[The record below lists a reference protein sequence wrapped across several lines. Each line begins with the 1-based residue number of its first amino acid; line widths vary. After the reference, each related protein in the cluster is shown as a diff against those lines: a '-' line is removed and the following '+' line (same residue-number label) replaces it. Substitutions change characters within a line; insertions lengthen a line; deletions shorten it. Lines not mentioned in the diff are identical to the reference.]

1 MSKIYEMK
9 QERAQLTRQIRDLMN
24 KYEGAEMAAED
35 KAMLDKMEA
44 DFDALNNRIA
54 TEEKQLERE
63 RMAGERP
70 ADPTDKPKDKSQLLF
85 ARALYGDSE
94 SIREYKNAS
103 PTLGNDDQA
112 GYLTAPVQFVQR
124 LIKGLDDEVFIRRL
138 STVVGPIGA
147 AQSLGFP
154 ALTTDASDADW
165 TTEVAQAGEET
176 TIAFGRREFKPNRLA
191 KRIKISDTLMRH
203 APMAED
209 TILSRLRY
217 KIGIAQEQA
226 YLTGDGSN
234 KPLGIF
240 TAHADGIPSR
250 RDVST
255 GNTAPPVTFDGL
267 LNAKYSRKQK
277 YQRGA
282 SWIMHRDLVKMLAKI
297 KDGEGQYVWQ
307 PSVQMGTPDMLLGS
321 PVYMSEFAPNTFTSG
336 LYAAVYG
343 DFKNG
348 YWVCDA
354 DQVYIKVLKELYAET
369 NQIGY
374 VIHYFGDGAPVLSEA
389 FARVKMG

>member
-1 MSKIYEMK
+1 MAKIFEMK
-9 QERAQLTRQIRDLMN
+9 QERAKLNADIRALIDRV
-24 KYEGAEMAAED
+24 GDAEMTADD
-35 KAMLDKMEA
+35 KETLAKLEKS
-44 DFDALNNRIA
+44 FDALTETIDRDERQLVRDRIA
-54 TEEKQLERE
+54 GEK
-63 RMAGERP
+63 P
-70 ADPTDKPKDKSQLLF
+70 ADTEKPKDAAQNLF
-85 ARALYGDSE
+85 ARALGGSDE
-94 SIREYKNAS
+94 AIREFRNAAA
-103 PTLGNDDQA
+103 PTLTSDAQA

-154 ALTTDASDADW
+154 ALTTDAADAAW

-209 TILSRLRY
+209 VILSRLRY
-217 KIGIAQEQA
+217 KIGVAQEQA
-226 YLTGDGSN
+226 YMTGDGSA

-240 TAHADGIPSR
+240 TVSDDGIPTA
-250 RDVST
+250 RDVAT
-255 GNTAPPVTFDGL
+255 GNTATAVTFDGL
-267 LNAKYSRKQK
+267 MNAKYHVKQG
-277 YQRGA
+277 YQRNA
-282 SWIMHRDLVKMLAKI
+282 NWIMHRDLVKMIAKI
-297 KDGEGQYVWQ
+297 KDGEGQYAWQ
-307 PSVQMGTPDMLLGS
+307 PSVQLGTPDMLLGA
-321 PVYMSEFAPNTFTSG
+321 PVNMSEFAPNTYTNN

-343 DFKNG
+343 DFKAG

-354 DQVYIKVLKELYAET
+354 DQMYLKVLNELYAEY

-374 VIHYFGDGAPVLSEA
+374 VVHYFGDGAPVLSEA

>member
-1 MSKIYEMK
+1 MAKIFEMK
-9 QERAQLTRQIRDLMN
+9 QNRAKINADIRAHMD
-24 KYEGAEMAAED
+24 KFDSAEMSAED
-35 KAMLDKMEA
+35 KNVLA
-44 DFDALNNRIA
+44 
-54 TEEKQLERE
+54 QLERE
-63 RMAGERP
+63 FDDLTETINREERQLERDRLAGEAP
-70 ADPTDKPKDKSQLLF
+70 AKEGEKPRDKAHEIF
-85 ARALYGDSE
+85 ARALGGSSE
-94 SIREYKNAS
+94 AIREYRNAS
-103 PTLGNDDQA
+103 STLADDAQA
-112 GYLTAPVQFVQR
+112 GYLTAPVQFVER

-154 ALTTDASDADW
+154 ALTTDASDAEW

-203 APMAED
+203 APMAEE

-217 KIGIAQEQA
+217 KIGVAQEQA
-226 YLTGDGSN
+226 YMTGDGSS
-234 KPLGIF
+234 KPLGVF
-240 TAHADGIPSR
+240 VAHDDGIPTA

-255 GNTAPPVTFDGL
+255 GNTATAVTFDGL
-267 LNAKYSRKQK
+267 MNAKYSLKGGYHRSAQ
-277 YQRGA
+277 
-282 SWIMHRDLVKMLAKI
+282 WIMHRDLVKAIAKI

-307 PSVQMGTPDMLLGS
+307 PSVQLGQPDFLLGS
-321 PVYMSEFAPNTFTSG
+321 PVNMSEFAPNTYTTG
-336 LYAAVYG
+336 KYAAIYG
-343 DFKNG
+343 DFKAG

-354 DQVYIKVLKELYAET
+354 DQVYLKVLNELYAEY

-389 FARVKMG
+389 FARVKLG

>member
-1 MSKIYEMK
+1 MAKIFEMK
-9 QERAQLTRQIRDLMN
+9 QNRAELTAQIRALMD
-24 KYEGAEMAAED
+24 KYDGAEMTAED
-35 KAMLDKMEA
+35 KGILAKMEG
-44 DFDALNNRIA
+44 DFDALGARIDA
-54 TEEKQLERE
+54 EEKQLARE
-63 RMAGERP
+63 RAAGEV
-70 ADPTDKPKDKSQLLF
+70 ADENDRKPTDKARELF
-85 ARALYGDSE
+85 AQALGGSAE
-94 SIREYKNAS
+94 AIREFRNAS
-103 PTLGNDDQA
+103 STLGSDAQA
-112 GYLTAPVQFVQR
+112 GYLTAPVQFVQK
-124 LIKGLDDEVFIRRL
+124 LIKGLDDQVFIRGL

-154 ALTTDASDADW
+154 VLTTDASDAEW

-203 APMAED
+203 APMAEE

-217 KIGIAQEQA
+217 KLGVAQEQA
-226 YLTGDGSN
+226 YMTGDGSN

-240 TAHADGIPSR
+240 TAHDDGIPTT

-255 GNTAPPVTFDGL
+255 GNTATTVTFDGL
-267 LNAKYSRKQK
+267 LNAKYSLKQG

-282 SWIMHRDLVKMLAKI
+282 SWIMHRDLVKALTKI
-297 KDGEGQYVWQ
+297 KDGDGQYVWQ
-307 PSVQMGTPDMLLGS
+307 PSVQFGTPDMLLGA
-321 PVYMSEFAPNTFTSG
+321 PVHMSEFAPNTYTTG

-343 DFKNG
+343 DFKAG

-354 DQVYIKVLKELYAET
+354 DQVYLKVLNELYAEY

-374 VIHYFGDGAPVLSEA
+374 VVHYFGDGAPVLPEA

>member
-1 MSKIYEMK
+1 MAKIFEMK
-9 QERAQLTRQIRDLMN
+9 QNRAQLTAQIRQLMD
-24 KYEGAEMAAED
+24 KYDGAEMSAED
-35 KAMLDKMEA
+35 KGVLTKMES
-44 DFDALNNRIA
+44 DFDALGARIDA
-54 TEEKQLERE
+54 EEKQLARE
-63 RMAGERP
+63 RAAGEI
-70 ADPTDKPKDKSQLLF
+70 TDKTEPRLTDKAHEVF
-85 ARALYGDSE
+85 AKALGGSADA
-94 SIREYKNAS
+94 IREFRNAS
-103 PTLGNDDQA
+103 PTLGSDAQA
-112 GYLTAPVQFVQR
+112 GYLTAPVQFVQK
-124 LIKGLDDEVFIRRL
+124 LIKGLDDQVFIRKL
-138 STVVGPIGA
+138 ATVVGPIGA

-154 ALTTDASDADW
+154 TLTTDASDADW

-203 APMAED
+203 APMAEE

-217 KIGIAQEQA
+217 KLGIAQEQA

-240 TAHADGIPSR
+240 IAHDDGIPTT

-255 GNTAPPVTFDGL
+255 GNTATTVTFDGL
-267 LNAKYSRKQK
+267 LNAKYSLKQG
-277 YQRGA
+277 YQRNA
-282 SWIMHRDLVKMLAKI
+282 QWIMHRDLVKMLTKI

-307 PSVQMGTPDMLLGS
+307 PSVQFDTPDMLLGA
-321 PVYMSEFAPNTFTSG
+321 PVHMSEFAPNTYTTG

-343 DFKNG
+343 DFKAG

-354 DQVYIKVLKELYAET
+354 DQIYLKVLNELYAEY

-374 VIHYFGDGAPVLSEA
+374 VVHYFGDGAPVLPEA

>member
-1 MSKIYEMK
+1 MAKIFEMK
-9 QERAQLTRQIRDLMN
+9 QERAKLNADIRALIDRVGDAAM
-24 KYEGAEMAAED
+24 GAED
-35 KAMLDKMEA
+35 KEMLDKLEKR
-44 DFDALNNRIA
+44 FDSL
-54 TEEKQLERE
+54 TETIDREERQLARD
-63 RMAGERP
+63 RVAGEQPTAP
-70 ADPTDKPKDKSQLLF
+70 ADKPKDKAQEIF
-85 ARALYGDSE
+85 ARALGGNDE
-94 SIREYKNAS
+94 AIREFRNAS
-103 PTLGNDDQA
+103 PTLGSDAQA

-124 LIKGLDDEVFIRRL
+124 LIKGLDDDVFIRGL
-138 STVVGPIGA
+138 ATVVGPIGA

-165 TTEVAQAGEET
+165 TTEVAQAGDET

-226 YLTGDGSN
+226 YMTGDGSN

-240 TAHADGIPSR
+240 TAHADGIPTA

-255 GNTAPPVTFDGL
+255 GNTATTVTFDGL
-267 LNAKYSRKQK
+267 INAKYAIKQG
-277 YQRGA
+277 YQRNA
-282 SWIMHRDLVKMLAKI
+282 HWILHRDLVKMLAKI

-307 PSVQMGTPDMLLGS
+307 PSVQMGTPDMLLGA
-321 PVYMSEFAPNTFTSG
+321 PVHMSEFAPNTFTTG

-343 DFKNG
+343 DFKAG

-354 DQVYIKVLKELYAET
+354 DQMYLKVLNELYAEY

-374 VIHYFGDGAPVLSEA
+374 VVHYFGDGAPVLPEA